1 MRLLLVDDVLAV
13 CDKPSGMLVH
23 NGWARAPVVAVGEA
37 RRLVGRF
44 VHPVHRLDRG
54 ASGVLV
60 FALDKETAAAL
71 HAMFE
76 DGRVDKRY
84 LALVRGV
91 APDEGVID
99 HPIPR
104 REDGPRVPAVTS
116 FRRIAVSTSERLSL
130 VEARPRTG
138 RLHQVRRHLKHIG
151 HPIIGDANYG
161 KGELNRDLAAR
172 HGLARLALHAASVE
186 LDHPATGARLRV
198 EAPLPEDLRGPLVRM
213 GFPGVE

>member
-1 MRLLLVDDVLAV
+1 MRLLHVDDVLAAF
-13 CDKPSGMLVH
+13 DKPSGMLVH

-37 RRLVGRF
+37 RRFVGKF

-54 ASGVLV
+54 ASGVLL
-60 FALDKETAAAL
+60 FALDKPTAAAL
-71 HAMFE
+71 HASFE

-104 REDGPRVPAVTS
+104 REDGPRVAAVTS
-116 FRRIAVSTSERLSL
+116 FKRIGVSPAERLSL

-138 RLHQVRRHLKHIG
+138 RLHQVRRHLKHID

-172 HGLARLALHAASVE
+172 YGLNRLALHAASLE
-186 LDHPATGARLRV
+186 LDHPATGERLRIDS
-198 EAPLPEDLRGPLVRM
+198 PLPDDLRGPLVRM
-213 GFPGVE
+213 GFKV